1 MCIDL
6 LTNPTVIGAIIGAI
20 VGAIA
25 SATFAIISE
34 KYKFNKQKNGVYA
47 LIQSEIDLI
56 TTSLYNYKENSLKD
70 EIEFNEED
78 KDEDIPHHLYDFYND
93 LENFPKI
100 KEKNWINLISF
111 IPNIFDKSE
120 INSIV
125 KFYTDYDVLLENAK
139 LLSKKLTF
147 YKVEFKGKPEF
158 YMPEDAYTI
167 NNDRTIFRIQLN
179 DVITEGNNILSKF
192 KK

>member
-78 KDEDIPHHLYDFYND
+78 KDENIPHHLYDFYDD

>member
-20 VGAIA
+20 VGAIT

-34 KYKFNKQKNGVYA
+34 KYKFNKQKNGAYA

-56 TTSLYNYKENSLKD
+56 TTSLYNYKENFLKD

-78 KDEDIPHHLYDFYND
+78 EDENIPHHLYDFYND

-147 YKVEFKGKPEF
+147 YKVEFKGEHEF

-167 NNDRTIFRIQLN
+167 NNDRTRFRIQLN